1 MKFTVN
7 ITHRFTAKVLF
18 SAEIEAASD
27 ASDGGKLGEA
37 VKAAY
42 KSGADLSDAY
52 LSGADLSGANL
63 RGANLSGADLSG
75 ADLSGANLRGAYLS
89 GADLRGAD
97 LSGANLRGAD
107 LRDAYLRGADLSGAN
122 LREILETVPLIP
134 NIDAAIL
141 AAIEANKAKGT
152 NGLDMGSWHGK
163 EGVDE
168 TNWCGT
174 THCRAGYAVCLA
186 GKEGFDLE
194 KQYGTPMTA
203 TLLYMKSTPDA
214 ALPSFYCTDDEAMA
228 DIRARAAA
236 QTGSA
241 K

>member
-63 RGANLSGADLSG
+63 RGAN
-75 ADLSGANLRGAYLS
+75 LS

>member
-75 ADLSGANLRGAYLS
+75 ADLSGANLRGANLS
-89 GADLRGAD
+89 GAD
-97 LSGANLRGAD
+97 
-107 LRDAYLRGADLSGAN
+107 LRGADLSGAN